1 MASIHVTT
9 SSLISFFLP
18 KQLSVWNRTA
28 YFATRQHQ
36 RITNPPCL
44 SQASHPL
51 LAFSYPLLISPAISI
66 NVPDWIGNL
75 WESVLRAVPKKKTS
89 HSKKRSRQRAGKAL
103 KDVTSLNKCSGCGHV
118 KRFHVLCPFCV
129 KAHPTDIF
137 SLAVTSKHI
146 LSASGSSAI
155 KIYSTDLA
163 ESSLVQTLSGAHKL
177 GCHHI
182 AASCNGNRAV
192 SVGFGGEVKV
202 WKLIKKSDEWV
213 EEKVEAGA
221 DKEDGIKLDQ
231 NKPGEIWAIA
241 LSKDGQYLA
250 STTYD
255 GRINVWDLDDEQRK
269 IREFE
274 TNGSFGMCIDLSQN
288 GKLTASG
295 HENGTIYVFNNETG
309 RMMYS
314 LPGLLKPVRAVAF
327 SPGCTRLAAA
337 GDAGVIAIYDVKHG
351 EQVANLTGHSAWIF
365 SIDWSETGE
374 YLISGSSDGK
384 VKVWSIDQRSFVSSY
399 SETGQTLWSVKFIP
413 KKNRIERFATAG
425 ASRNIC
431 LYREA
436 SGG

>member
-1 MASIHVTT
+1 MSKQYLSYQSI
-9 SSLISFFLP
+9 
-18 KQLSVWNRTA
+18 
-28 YFATRQHQ
+28 
-36 RITNPPCL
+36 
-44 SQASHPL
+44 
-51 LAFSYPLLISPAISI
+51 
-66 NVPDWIGNL
+66 D
-75 WESVLRAVPKKKTS
+75 
-89 HSKKRSRQRAGKAL
+89 
-103 KDVTSLNKCSGCGHV
+103 D
-118 KRFHVLCPFCV
+118 
-129 KAHPTDIF
+129 AHPTDIF

-155 KIYSTDLA
+155 KIYSTDFA
-163 ESSLVQTLSGAHKL
+163 ESLLVQTLSGAHKL

-182 AASCNGNRAV
+182 TASCNGNRAA
-192 SVGFGGEVKV
+192 SVGFGGEVKI
-202 WKLIKKSDEWV
+202 WKLINKSGEWV
-213 EEKVEAGA
+213 EEEKSEAGA
-221 DKEDGIKLDQ
+221 DVEDGIKLDQ

-288 GKLTASG
+288 GRLTASG

-384 VKVWSIDQRSFVSSY
+384 VKVWSIDQRSVVSTY

-413 KKNRIERFATAG
+413 KKERIERFVTAG
-425 ASRNIC
+425 ASRSIC